1 MVAEAVAVTEVVA
14 GKAGLGALRQQDVA
28 VAASLCH
35 CGCVGTGGRW
45 WAQVRGA

>member
-1 MVAEAVAVTEVVA
+1 MVAEAVAVTVMVA
-14 GKAGLGALRQQDVA
+14 VAGLGPLWQQDVA

-35 CGCVGTGGRW
+35 RGRVGTGGRW

>member
-1 MVAEAVAVTEVVA
+1 MVAEAVAVTVMVA
-14 GKAGLGALRQQDVA
+14 VAGLGPLRQQDVA

-35 CGCVGTGGRW
+35 RGRVGTGGRW